1 MNTRA
6 SRPPP
11 GGPRQPTT
19 AAHSFSSDKY
29 PTRARR
35 ERTTAPRAPS
45 PSPGADFS
53 SPNAAASEATVADS
67 SRLAHATTTGL
78 AGDAHRSQRV
88 AVSRESRATWPRA
101 SAALDANAAMFAGVA
116 GSRNT
121 PTGVSPRNSVICIC
135 RRSIR
140 LRPNSYPSSS
150 SSEPG
155 RFLRSPFLRES
166 PRPAYS
172 MPGLY
177 RRRRRLSDLTSTSPK
192 SVTAPGGMSSKD
204 CETASRTCRI
214 RLVATE
220 RNSTTATRPFSASA
234 KFAVLSMTGEDIA
247 ATAAGPP
254 SAAMDESSLSERS
267 WSATPPSDDSAD
279 RRGRTEAIRRAVS
292 SSPRLAG
299 APAAGGR
306 DDAGEFAGDAGGAPP
321 PPPGDASSPGADP
334 RSVATTNPRS
344 TSRGGRRRRAR
355 RARRAAP
362 RVTRRTGRRHLLTST
377 CPSPGSFPSPAG
389 SSGSSAARCR
399 RFWILGYFPT
409 YMRQRG
415 SDSMNS

>member
-1 MNTRA
+1 
-6 SRPPP
+6 
-11 GGPRQPTT
+11 
-19 AAHSFSSDKY
+19 
-29 PTRARR
+29 
-35 ERTTAPRAPS
+35 
-45 PSPGADFS
+45 
-53 SPNAAASEATVADS
+53 
-67 SRLAHATTTGL
+67 
-78 AGDAHRSQRV
+78 
-88 AVSRESRATWPRA
+88 
-101 SAALDANAAMFAGVA
+101 MFAGVA

-140 LRPNSYPSSS
+140 LRPNSYPNSS

-177 RRRRRLSDLTSTSPK
+177 RRRRRLSDLTSTSPN

-204 CETASRTCRI
+204 CEMASRTCRI

-247 ATAAGPP
+247 AAAARPP
-254 SAAMDESSLSERS
+254 ERGDGRVVAQREVVVRHPTLGRFRRPTRKNRGESGARFRRLRGSRARRRLPPRARVMMPVNSRAMLGARRRRRRPGRRVPRRRRTRESS
-267 WSATPPSDDSAD
+267 
-279 RRGRTEAIRRAVS
+279 RRQIR
-292 SSPRLAG
+292 
-299 APAAGGR
+299 
-306 DDAGEFAGDAGGAPP
+306 D
-321 PPPGDASSPGADP
+321 
-334 RSVATTNPRS
+334 S

-362 RVTRRTGRRHLLTST
+362 RVTRRTGRRHPLTST

-389 SSGSSAARCR
+389 SSGSSAAWCR
-399 RFWILGYFPT
+399 RIWILGKF
-409 YMRQRG
+409 
-415 SDSMNS
+415 SDI